1 MNIHSPKG
9 KSIAVIGAGFF
20 GLYNA
25 IMLAEK
31 GYEVKILERNSKAM
45 GEASLYNQARIHG
58 GYHYP
63 RSIQTGARSRFS
75 YTRFTEQFSSAV
87 RKTDKSIYAIAN
99 GSRISA
105 QKFQQYCKVINAPL
119 ENLTKNEMKIF
130 QNNLIEKAF
139 IVEEDFF
146 DSNEVL
152 QILINEVKRLDIDIS
167 FSQTVTSVVKNEFN
181 SRTRFTVTLQ
191 SGETEDFDKVVVTTY
206 GMFDPDEKPVEG
218 NLTFEV
224 CELVELDLESP
235 LLNTAITIM
244 DGPFWSL
251 TPWPAFSSSVLTH
264 VRLTPHARF
273 DSARKAESYVKV
285 AQTRCRSRD
294 ILADASRYVPLLR
307 ECSLIGSHFVV
318 KTILKSRDKDD
329 ARPIV
334 AYIKNEICFIIGGK
348 IDNVYDSENFVMA
361 YVEGRYAE

>member
-1 MNIHSPKG
+1 
-9 KSIAVIGAGFF
+9 
-20 GLYNA
+20 
-25 IMLAEK
+25 MLAEK
-31 GYEVKILERNSKAM
+31 GYEVKIFERNSKAM

-63 RSIQTGARSRFS
+63 RSIQTGARSRLS
-75 YTRFTEQFSSAV
+75 YSRFTEQFSSAV
-87 RKTDKSIYAIAN
+87 RRTDKSVYAIAN
-99 GSRISA
+99 GSRISS
-105 QKFQQYCKVINAPL
+105 QKFQQFCKIINAPL
-119 ENLTKNEMKIF
+119 QNLTKIEMRIF

-146 DSNEVL
+146 DSRE
-152 QILINEVKRLDIDIS
+152 ILRMLLNEVKRLGIDIS
-167 FSQTVTSVVKNEFN
+167 FTQSVTSVVKNKLN
-181 SRTRFTVTLQ
+181 SRARFTITLQ
-191 SGETEDFDKVVVTTY
+191 SGETEVFDKVVITTY
-206 GMFDPDEKPVEG
+206 GMFDPDGKPVEG

-224 CELVELDLESP
+224 CELVELNLENP
-235 LLNTAITIM
+235 FPNTAITIM

-273 DSARKAESYVKV
+273 DSAREAESYVKV
-285 AQTRCRSRD
+285 AQTRCRSKD

-307 ECSLIGSHFVV
+307 ESSLAGSHFVV

-334 AYIKNEICFIIGGK
+334 AYIKNEICYVIGGK

-361 YVEGRYAE
+361 YAEGSYAT